1 MNWIEFDLL
10 QSHSSGVGLFILGRS
25 CHKSQEFN
33 TNPADGLHTQ
43 QPITVQYCRLH
54 IPTCKFRKLCG
65 PQGHWWTNSS
75 LFQIYFVG
83 ECTLTHKLPMLLPFR
98 NDLVDFSDSSLNK
111 PCFLVPCKPLHT
123 PLPGI
128 FLLQI
133 EVCLSWCSHV
143 KMRVSCCFSPLAFC
157 TVFHCSTESP
167 VILF

>member
-98 NDLVDFSDSSLNK
+98 MTLLTSVTHLLTNPAFWYLASL
-111 PCFLVPCKPLHT
+111 CIHLCLEYSFCKLRYAFPDA
-123 PLPGI
+123 PMSRWEWAAA
-128 FLLQI
+128 FLL
-133 EVCLSWCSHV
+133 
-143 KMRVSCCFSPLAFC
+143 
-157 TVFHCSTESP
+157 
-167 VILF
+167 